1 FRIEL
6 PGAQNHARHD
16 VGRRS
21 EPADGHPL
29 AFEVFEVDDVVS
41 DDKNMFETVDGHRH
55 EFEIGDAREREIQH
69 RRHVGIGSNDVSAG
83 HRLRQ
88 NAAAVE
94 VNGRYALTVL

>member
-1 FRIEL
+1 MPRCQRGHARGRVASLQEVYFLFRIEL

-29 AFEVFEVDDVVS
+29 AFEVFEVDDVLS

-55 EFEIGDAREREIQH
+55 EFEIGHA
-69 RRHVGIGSNDVSAG
+69 
-83 HRLRQ
+83 
-88 NAAAVE
+88 
-94 VNGRYALTVL
+94 